1 MKLLP
6 HVGAILNHRFVACR
20 TTRHL
25 REISRAALV
34 DNSSRVLTDFLRTGK
49 NINSIFL
56 EWSVSLDQ
64 PWFFFLKKILLE
76 RFLLKK
82 ERVNAW
88 PLVGD

>member
-1 MKLLP
+1 MKLLS
-6 HVGAILNHRFVACR
+6 HVGAILNHRFVAYR

-25 REISRAALV
+25 REISHAALV

-49 NINSIFL
+49 KKYQLYFPRMVCLSRANLVIF
-56 EWSVSLDQ
+56 
-64 PWFFFLKKILLE
+64 KILLE
-76 RFLLKK
+76 RFLLKE